1 MSQNSCE
8 DIVVIH
14 AVMWELHMFPVL
26 TAHASATARAS
37 ATVHAVIALS
47 SMQHAK
53 QYAVCIPAKGFK
65 TGGAGLSRGSC
76 RAL

>member
-26 TAHASATARAS
+26 TAHAS